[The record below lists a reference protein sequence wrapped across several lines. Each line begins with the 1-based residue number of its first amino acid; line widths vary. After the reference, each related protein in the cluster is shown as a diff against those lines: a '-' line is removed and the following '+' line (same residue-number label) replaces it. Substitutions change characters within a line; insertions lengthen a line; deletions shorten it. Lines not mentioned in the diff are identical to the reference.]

1 MYVLEQLHGLAAIVV
16 AHAANTTF
24 CCTSDAVVFSSLL
37 SCLVAWWPNFLGI
50 TGAMTTIGDG
60 FLARRE

>member
-1 MYVLEQLHGLAAIVV
+1 V
-16 AHAANTTF
+16 A
-24 CCTSDAVVFSSLL
+24 S
-37 SCLVAWWPNFLGI
+37 WPNFLGI